1 MENDEAKERF
11 MLKSKVPVLLSTTV
25 AFTTSVLLAL
35 TTSAFA
41 VEKKKIDFVIGVDGD
56 FKAAM
61 NKAASAGASES
72 SHFVIFFPD
81 GEYEITKLTG
91 DEHGKSTFSPSHVS
105 IVGQSVD
112 KTIIWNTTNT
122 EGISTT
128 ATLYFPKNND
138 MYMQDITLQN
148 RGTYNSGNAARQV
161 ALQQNEGDK
170 FIYKNVRL
178 LSGQD
183 TYYTKKG
190 RTYWEGGEIDGT
202 VDFICGG
209 GDIFFEGTKLVMTRN
224 GGYITAS
231 QNPGEWGYVFNNAII
246 EVSNSSFNKTFYLG
260 RSWGRAKVIFLNTV
274 MRAEPKAEGWGP
286 DMNSAPQIFAEYN
299 SKNASGGAIN
309 TSQRKTRFD
318 GGKDP
323 STATT
328 LKTVWN
334 ASDAAKYTLA
344 NVLKGS
350 DNWDPTKLTAQVSA
364 PKIEQQGAEI
374 AWADDNNARAWVVF
388 VNGKYKANVTAP
400 SFALDGIAVGS
411 KITVRAA
418 NSMGGLGAY
427 SNEVTTVDATA
438 TYYKVTI
445 GESIGGTVK
454 TNIAGDKVMEGKKAT
469 FTAVPNEGWKFD
481 TWIFGGKSGKSTADL
496 GLDGSKATLE
506 IIAEC
511 DIELTPTF
519 VGDGTNTFQA
529 EDGIIDNAIN
539 ENTNAG
545 FEGTGYINFG
555 TGSSSVKIP
564 VYVEYPG
571 EYTMT
576 MIYANGS
583 GKARSL
589 AIAAPDKCTAGIDG
603 CKGAEIISFDDTEKW
618 TTYKSKETTIT
629 LPKGASNITFA
640 IVDGNDGPNLDQ
652 IKLAEKNV
660 EKTDTT
666 VTILPKI
673 SQNISTPAESR
684 IYDTNGKLLRYTK
697 GNANMT
703 GLAPGIY
710 IVKTSAQ
717 GKYEQK
723 MVQVH

>member
-1 MENDEAKERF
+1 MQRISF
-11 MLKSKVPVLLSTTV
+11 MLNSKFLNSIV
-25 AFTTSVLLAL
+25 AFTASVVLAIA
-35 TTSAFA
+35 TGAFA

-112 KTIIWNTTNT
+112 KTIVWNTTNT

-148 RGTYNSGNAARQV
+148 RGTYNSGNASRQV

-209 GDIFFEGTKLVMTRN
+209 GDVFFEGTKLVMTRN

-231 QNPGEWGYVFNNAII
+231 QNPGDWGYVFNNAII

-260 RSWGRAKVIFLNTV
+260 RSWGRAKVIFLNTI

-334 ASDAAKYTLA
+334 ANDAAKYTLA

-350 DNWDPTKLTAQVSA
+350 DNWDPTKLTAQVNA
-364 PKIEQQGAEI
+364 PKISQEGAEI
-374 AWADDNNARAWVVF
+374 VWADDNNARAWVVF

-400 SFALDGIAVGS
+400 SFALDGVAVGS

-506 IIAEC
+506 ITAES

-519 VGDGTNTFQA
+519 VGDGTNKFQA
-529 EDGIIDNAIN
+529 EAGIVENAII
-539 ENTNAG
+539 ESTNAG

-555 TGSSSVKIP
+555 TGKSNVQIP
-564 VYVEYPG
+564 IYIEYPG

-576 MIYANGS
+576 MTYANGS
-583 GKARSL
+583 GKARDL
-589 AIAAPDKCTAGIDG
+589 AIAAPGKCTAGIDG
-603 CKGAEIISFDDTEKW
+603 CKGADIISFDDTEKW
-618 TTYKSKETTIT
+618 TTYKNKETTIT
-629 LPKGASNITFA
+629 LPKGANYITFA

-652 IKLAEKNV
+652 ITLTEKNV
-660 EKTDTT
+660 EKKDTS
-666 VTILPKI
+666 TIAIPQILHKTATI
-673 SQNISTPAESR
+673 FGFR
-684 IYDTNGKLLRYTK
+684 IYNTSGKLIRHSK
-697 GNANMT
+697 G
-703 GLAPGIY
+703 APNLSTLPHGIY
-710 IVKTSAQ
+710 IVRTSSQ
-717 GKYEQK
+717 GKYIQK
-723 MVQVH
+723 LVHVH

>member
-1 MENDEAKERF
+1 
-11 MLKSKVPVLLSTTV
+11 MLRKK
-25 AFTTSVLLAL
+25 ASVFLCATLTLAAG
-35 TTSAFA
+35 TFA
-41 VEKKKIDFVIGVDGD
+41 VEKHAIDFVVGIDGN
-56 FKAAM
+56 FKEAI
-61 NKAASAGASES
+61 NKAAASGASEAKR
-72 SHFVIFFPD
+72 FIIFFPD

-105 IVGQSVD
+105 IVGQSVN

-148 RGTYNSGNAARQV
+148 RGTYNSGNASRQV

-209 GDIFFEGTKLVMTRN
+209 GDVFFEGTKLVMTRN

-231 QNPGEWGYVFNNAII
+231 QNPGDWGYVFNNVTID
-246 EVSNSSFNKTFYLG
+246 VSNSSFNKTFYLG
-260 RSWGRAKVIFLNTV
+260 RSWGRAKVIYLNTI
-274 MRAEPKAEGWGP
+274 MRAEPTAEGWGP

-309 TSQRKTRFD
+309 TSQRKTYFN

-334 ASDAAKYTLA
+334 ANDVAKYTLK
-344 NVLKGS
+344 NVLGGS
-350 DNWDPTKLTAQVSA
+350 DNWEPNKLTVQVQA
-364 PKIEQQGAEI
+364 PKISQEGANI
-374 AWADDNNARAWVVF
+374 VWNDDDKAICWVVF
-388 VNGKYKANVTAP
+388 VNGKYHSNTTANSIDVGNIAANSKVTIR
-400 SFALDGIAVGS
+400 G
-411 KITVRAA
+411 A
-418 NSMGGLGAY
+418 NSMGGLGAS
-427 SNEVTTVDATA
+427 SNEITVLEANV
-438 TYYKVTI
+438 TYYNATLTQ
-445 GESIGGTVK
+445 SIGGTVTISPNREK
-454 TNIAGDKVMEGKKAT
+454 IAEGTKVTVTAEPAT
-469 FTAVPNEGWKFD
+469 GWKFAGWTGKD
-481 TWIFGGKSGKSTADL
+481 ASAAGTTNTWQLTM
-496 GLDGSKATLE
+496 SKDIDIGATFE
-506 IIAEC
+506 AK
-511 DIELTPTF
+511 
-519 VGDGTNTFQA
+519 GTSTFQA
-529 EDGIIDNAIN
+529 ETGIVDNAII

-555 TGSSSVKIP
+555 TGKSTVQIP

-571 EYTMT
+571 EYTMEMT
-576 MIYANGS
+576 YANGS

-589 AIAAPDKCTAGIDG
+589 AFAAPGTCTAGIDG
-603 CKGAEIISFDDTEKW
+603 CKGATTLSFAATDKW
-618 TTYKSKETTIT
+618 TVWAKESSTIT
-629 LPKGASNITFA
+629 LPKGASYITFS

-652 IKLAEKNV
+652 IKLTEKNV
-660 EKTDTT
+660 EKGP
-666 VTILPKI
+666 VSLAKI
-673 SQNISTPAESR
+673 TRTKATNFETR
-684 IYDTNGKLLRYTK
+684 FYDTNGKLVRYVK
-697 GNANMT
+697 GIANMA

-710 IVKTSAQ
+710 IVKTFAKGYNKQ
-717 GKYEQK
+717 TL
-723 MVQVH
+723 VQVH